1 MNLRLALL
9 ASGVAAS
16 LCLGSVQAAEPQIK
30 ADPVKGQT
38 LAATCAACH
47 GADGNSIIPINPKL
61 AGQGADYIIKQLH
74 DFKSQNGKPPARNN
88 AIMIAMAAPL
98 SEQDIHDLA
107 AYFSSQKLKP
117 EMAKKKELLAAG
129 QKIYRAGIADKG
141 VPACAGC
148 HGPAGLGIPVQYP
161 HLAGQFVDYTSAQMQ
176 AWRSGARAN
185 DVNAVMRSAA
195 SKMSDAD
202 IAAVSEYIAGLR

>member
-16 LCLGSVQAAEPQIK
+16 LCLGSVQAAEPQQK
-30 ADPVKGQT
+30 ADPAKGQQ

-47 GADGNSIIPINPKL
+47 GPDGNSAAPTFPKI
-61 AGQGADYIIKQLH
+61 AGQGAAYIAKQLH
-74 DFKSQNGKPPARNN
+74 DFKSENGKPPARINP
-88 AIMIAMAAPL
+88 IMNGMAAPL
-98 SEQDIHDLA
+98 SDQDILDLS

-117 EMAKKKELLAAG
+117 EMAKNKSVLALG

-148 HGPAGLGIPVQYP
+148 HGPTGAGVPTEFPQ
-161 HLAGQFVDYTSAQMQ
+161 LAGQFVDYTVAQMKL
-176 AWRSGARAN
+176 WRSGERAN
-185 DVNAVMRSAA
+185 DENAVMRTVAA
-195 SKMSDAD
+195 NMSDAE
-202 IAAVSEYIAGLR
+202 IAAVAEYIAGLR